1 MPADDPFSFLPEQPQ
16 PQAKPKKRDWREKL
30 FSKDKSKAAA
40 QTNREIADF
49 LSTSRAPEP
58 APAPPPNDPRY
69 VPPQN
74 NYVPPDLSGY
84 QSKPAAAPAPTGP
97 PYENYTTAEFSD
109 RQHAPPPAP
118 APAKPHGRKGKGLR
132 VGFSNRT
139 PDVIGEGGDESEQP
153 TIEISWTL
161 RKPQGGNQLGSLSQN
176 PSRTHL
182 PDLRLDTSLG
192 DGESRPR
199 RAGSS
204 PRLDDWKPPLM
215 QNMQDSDFLRTLP
228 LSESGSRLSFRG
240 DSEESAFAQ
249 RVRDKMQAEEGRAL
263 HHRYDEDTSSPGV
276 DDDDLSTPP
285 SPPSPEPP
293 LKGHHDLHDSEST
306 YDTAPTSATS
316 HAPSASLS
324 MMSIVDSIRNPPS
337 PAVHRAPAPAPAP
350 APASLS
356 PIDPRMPPNLIPG
369 SPGKVSPTLTK
380 PPPQILPDPTHVAPP
395 SGKAQEPPKEAA
407 RSSQPKFSIRNI
419 ANQVGD
425 SAFAEFKEYTGR
437 YESMI
442 QLAAESVKP
451 LMETSLSEWVRA
463 AVWWFLRGKT
473 RLEVYARS
481 RATLPPSFA
490 KQAVI
495 DLGKALWITEN
506 IVPSHSELTRYGS
519 MSIDSLIAVAST
531 TGDKS
536 LADHLSMHQTALNH
550 LRSLSM
556 SIKRNNILASVV
568 SDEGSPTQLD
578 TTIWLRYPFYAPD
591 VSAVLS
597 GAATRSMLADTTAK
611 TPSLVNMM
619 PLSDTGRYFSY
630 GTLFVQVCVSSSDDD
645 GQQQYAMPCA
655 LTIVRE
661 RSDWY
666 VCAAITSQSQLV
678 NIMIQSDRKQGPTW
692 DDVEW
697 QVRSNSMRAKLPRGF
712 ELDVMFKEEDFKTLW
727 NIVKYT
733 KKSEDSLH
741 PEAGETVVFENTV
754 KSFQYMDPGTP
765 KAFPPDPVERCRV
778 RLFERSVTITEG
790 TGTRNAHRGFRM
802 AVLTSPR
809 VKTLSS
815 IRHTLG
821 NGSPVV
827 FGLLRGENGAPAL
840 LLKVTEDGRTR
851 SMLMTFHE
859 VEERAEL
866 HSVLLGMLPRN
877 GELKSPEI
885 ALTSYCIEQPEDHF
899 SGRPSVKHLEFP
911 AGSVCVIDQEHAYV
925 DHGYGPTILS
935 ENLRAFVATEWGS
948 VTDRINLGPGEL
960 KVGLDVKRP
969 TSMSLF
975 RPAQQDLTLSLAD
988 NLVAPE
994 LPGKMAGL
1002 LEKITAK
1009 PMIRRFDFPTMQD
1022 LHAFEAAV
1030 TGFKVL
1036 YDGMASSF
1044 SISRRRSMVP
1054 IYKKWEASLA
1064 RVQIVRQEKVV
1075 QLLAFF
1081 GEFQHGTCMNF
1092 VLKGTD
1098 IMESFGRSGKFG
1110 IRMVD
1115 AKFALPRKDE
1125 DPVSNFVCLDMPEY
1139 PIEHD
1144 DIAITFETEAARAT
1158 FKAALPGSSRA
1169 SGGPPGSRGLDYAK
1183 PDYAGFPSPGR
1194 CRSIIFEPVVHS
1206 NIAYSTMSSQGAS
1219 TRSLHADDSLN
1230 VVTDVS
1236 PPIHL
1241 STTFRYSNDP
1251 SKLVPAADA
1260 TFDPASTSHIY
1271 SRVSAPNST
1280 RFEMILSSLLNGH
1293 AVSYSSGLSAL
1304 HGALTLLN
1312 PRNISVGEGYHGCH
1326 GVIGLFTR
1334 NTGLRKLPLDCP
1346 AESLEKGDVILLE
1359 TPVNPHGTAF
1369 DIASFAAKAHSRGAI
1384 LIVDSTFA
1392 PPGLQEPFDF
1402 GADII
1407 MHSGTKYFGG
1417 HSDLLSGVL
1426 ATKNEEW
1433 ATQLKIDRLYIGS
1446 VMGNLESWL
1455 GVRSLR
1461 TLEVRL
1467 QRQSENA
1474 SKLVSWLDTS
1484 LRATNPSPGSDES
1497 AVQAVLGSI
1506 SHASLQDGGDWLKK
1520 QMPNGFGPVF
1530 SINMKEEKFAR
1541 TLPSLL
1547 HFFQHATSL
1556 GGVETLIEWR
1566 TMSDTTVERTLL
1578 RISVGL
1584 ENWEDLRSDLLDAF
1598 KELAK

>member
-1 MPADDPFSFLPEQPQ
+1 MPAGDPFSFLPEQPQ

-74 NYVPPDLSGY
+74 NYAPPDLSGY
-84 QSKPAAAPAPTGP
+84 QSKPVAAPAPAGVP
-97 PYENYTTAEFSD
+97 QENYTTADFPD
-109 RQHAPPPAP
+109 HQHASAPAP

-132 VGFSNRT
+132 VGFSNQT

-153 TIEISWTL
+153 TVEISAARQKSQSRT
-161 RKPQGGNQLGSLSQN
+161 QLGNLSQN
-176 PSRTHL
+176 PSRSHL

-204 PRLDDWKPPLM
+204 PRRDDWKPPLM
-215 QNMQDSDFLRTLP
+215 QNTQDSDFLRTLP

-276 DDDDLSTPP
+276 DDEDLPTPP

-306 YDTAPTSATS
+306 YETAPTSATS
-316 HAPSASLS
+316 HAPSVSLS

-337 PAVHRAPAPAPAP
+337 PAVHRAPAPT
-350 APASLS
+350 SLS

-380 PPPQILPDPTHVAPP
+380 PPPPTLPDLNPVAPL
-395 SGKAQEPPKEAA
+395 SGKGQEPPQEPA
-407 RSSQPKFSIRNI
+407 RTSQPPKFSIRNI

-425 SAFAEFKEYTGR
+425 TAFAEFREYNAR
-437 YESMI
+437 YESLI

-451 LMETSLSEWVRA
+451 LMETSLCEWVRA

-481 RATLPPSFA
+481 RATLPPNFA

-506 IVPSHSELTRYGS
+506 IVPHHSELARYGS

-536 LADHLSMHQTALNH
+536 LADHLSMHQTIINH

-619 PLSDTGRYFSY
+619 PLGDTGRYFSY

-661 RSDWY
+661 RADWY

-692 DDVEW
+692 EDVDW
-697 QVRSNSMRAKLPRGF
+697 QVRSNSMHVKLPRGF

-754 KSFQYMDPGTP
+754 KVFQYMDPGTP
-765 KAFPPDPVERCRV
+765 KAFPADPVERCRV
-778 RLFERSVTITEG
+778 RLFERSVKITEG
-790 TGTRNAHRGFRM
+790 TGTRSAHRGFRL

-821 NGSPVV
+821 HGSPVV
-827 FGLLRGENGAPAL
+827 FGLLRGEDGAPAL

-859 VEERAEL
+859 VEERAEM
-866 HSVLLGMLPRN
+866 HSVLLGMSPRN
-877 GELKSPEI
+877 GELKSPEY

-960 KVGLDVKRP
+960 KIGLDVKRP

-975 RPAQQDLTLSLAD
+975 RPAQQDMTLSLAD
-988 NLVAPE
+988 NLIAPE
-994 LPGKMAGL
+994 LPGKLAGL
-1002 LEKITAK
+1002 LEKITTK
-1009 PMIRRFDFPTMQD
+1009 PMIRRLDFPTMQD
-1022 LHAFEAAV
+1022 LHAFEASV
-1030 TGFKVL
+1030 TGFQVL

-1144 DIAITFETEAARAT
+1144 DIAITFDTEATRAT
-1158 FKAALPGSSRA
+1158 FKAALPGSVREPSR
-1169 SGGPPGSRGLDYAK
+1169 
-1183 PDYAGFPSPGR
+1183 
-1194 CRSIIFEPVVHS
+1194 
-1206 NIAYSTMSSQGAS
+1206 M
-1219 TRSLHADDSLN
+1219 
-1230 VVTDVS
+1230 
-1236 PPIHL
+1236 
-1241 STTFRYSNDP
+1241 
-1251 SKLVPAADA
+1251 
-1260 TFDPASTSHIY
+1260 
-1271 SRVSAPNST
+1271 
-1280 RFEMILSSLLNGH
+1280 
-1293 AVSYSSGLSAL
+1293 
-1304 HGALTLLN
+1304 
-1312 PRNISVGEGYHGCH
+1312 
-1326 GVIGLFTR
+1326 
-1334 NTGLRKLPLDCP
+1334 
-1346 AESLEKGDVILLE
+1346 
-1359 TPVNPHGTAF
+1359 
-1369 DIASFAAKAHSRGAI
+1369 
-1384 LIVDSTFA
+1384 
-1392 PPGLQEPFDF
+1392 
-1402 GADII
+1402 
-1407 MHSGTKYFGG
+1407 
-1417 HSDLLSGVL
+1417 
-1426 ATKNEEW
+1426 
-1433 ATQLKIDRLYIGS
+1433 
-1446 VMGNLESWL
+1446 
-1455 GVRSLR
+1455 
-1461 TLEVRL
+1461 
-1467 QRQSENA
+1467 
-1474 SKLVSWLDTS
+1474 
-1484 LRATNPSPGSDES
+1484 
-1497 AVQAVLGSI
+1497 GSI
-1506 SHASLQDGGDWLKK
+1506 
-1520 QMPNGFGPVF
+1520 
-1530 SINMKEEKFAR
+1530 R
-1541 TLPSLL
+1541 
-1547 HFFQHATSL
+1547 
-1556 GGVETLIEWR
+1556 R
-1566 TMSDTTVERTLL
+1566 
-1578 RISVGL
+1578 
-1584 ENWEDLRSDLLDAF
+1584 
-1598 KELAK
+1598 